1 VKINWFTD
9 ENRIT
14 HMQTTQKFLFENCF
28 DLATPFEAEVEDEE
42 NLPPP
47 PPTFSEEEVSLAR
60 AQGFAEG
67 RTEGIAEM
75 QTSLDNRIA
84 DLVGA
89 MVEQLKQLDANQAVA
104 AEAAELRL
112 MGLAGAIAKKVVPP
126 IVRERAQD
134 SVEEVIR
141 ECLPKLMDE
150 PRVVIRIH
158 PTLMDELRA
167 KIDTLAA
174 KSGFAGDIIL
184 LPDDDF
190 SEADCLIEWADGG
203 AEKSTTDLWADID
216 RIMDAYLDTPEPT
229 SGGDT
234 PNTQPDP
241 EPPIPAATGTE
252 FPEENLNG

>member
-1 VKINWFTD
+1 M
-9 ENRIT
+9 E
-14 HMQTTQKFLFENCF
+14 TTQKFLFENCF
-28 DLATPFEAEVEDEE
+28 DLATPFEAEVEEEE
-42 NLPPP
+42 NIIPP
-47 PPTFSEEEVSLAR
+47 PPTFSEEEIAVAR
-60 AQGFAEG
+60 AQGFVEG
-67 RTEGIAEM
+67 RTEGTAEM

-84 DLVGA
+84 DLVGS
-89 MVEQLKQLDANQAVA
+89 MVEQLRQLDAAQTA
-104 AEAAELRL
+104 AAQTAELRL
-112 MGLAGAIAKKVVPP
+112 MGLAGAIARKVVPP
-126 IVRERAQD
+126 IVRDTAQH

-158 PTLMDELRA
+158 PTLMDQLRE

-190 SEADCLIEWADGG
+190 SEADCLVEWADGG
-203 AEKSTTDLWADID
+203 AEKSTADLWADID

-229 SGGDT
+229 PGDDT

-241 EPPIPAATGTE
+241 EPPIPAATETE
-252 FPEENLNG
+252 NSEEKLNG